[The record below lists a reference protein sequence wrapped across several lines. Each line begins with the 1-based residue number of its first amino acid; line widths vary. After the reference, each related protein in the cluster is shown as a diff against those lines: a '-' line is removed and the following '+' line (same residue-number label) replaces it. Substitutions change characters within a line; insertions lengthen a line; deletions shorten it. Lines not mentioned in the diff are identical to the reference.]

1 MFYKKKEREKLFD
14 KSKPTMKQSYRNKN
28 TSTFSINTF
37 IYLIFLKYYSWLIN
51 INVIFNLE

>member
-1 MFYKKKEREKLFD
+1 MFYKKEREKLFD

-37 IYLIFLKYYSWLIN
+37 IFLIYLKYYSCLIN

>member
-1 MFYKKKEREKLFD
+1 MFYKKEREKLFD

-28 TSTFSINTF
+28 TSTFSINIF
-37 IYLIFLKYYSWLIN
+37 IYFTYLKYYSWLMN